1 MGRIDHHI
9 GIVIT
14 WCDDPN
20 LDLFDTHV
28 AGINDMWR
36 ENYTKCNN
44 LITKS
49 GPHCNGFVQYTFNAC
64 GSKEGWP
71 EKTKANTMLSLFFR
85 AAKSLLESDRIVLVS
100 IPESGPNTV
109 EER

>member
-9 GIVIT
+9 GIVIVF
-14 WCDDPN
+14 DDDTN

-28 AGINDMWR
+28 AGINEMWR
-36 ENYTKCNN
+36 ENYTKGTN

-64 GSKEGWP
+64 GSKDGWT
-71 EKTKANTMLSLFFR
+71 EKEKANTMLSLFFR
-85 AAKSLLESDRIVLVS
+85 AAKSLLVSDRMVLVTL
-100 IPESGPNTV
+100 PECGPNTV
-109 EER
+109 EDK